1 MDGTYCY
8 ALAIL
13 RTKRTESR
21 SRSHG
26 QEELKKSSFQYGR
39 FLWDI
44 YYIGNLNRGAARIY
58 GAKQKAVIIQ
68 CTLHKMLCTYIQRQR
83 GVRQERQLHTLHPWD
98 QRRTEVENIIVVI
111 FRSYDD

>member
-68 CTLHKMLCTYIQRQR
+68 CIALHKMYIMYI
-83 GVRQERQLHTLHPWD
+83 TT
-98 QRRTEVENIIVVI
+98 TESE
-111 FRSYDD
+111 